1 MLELLLK
8 SSATSNFRQQI
19 ATRIIFFLAGVGM
32 SAWAPLIPF
41 AKLRLGIDDGL
52 LGLMLFC
59 IGAGSML
66 IMPVTSQLLT
76 KFGCRKI
83 LVSAG
88 ILLCLDLPLLTLIDE
103 PVLMSAALLLF
114 GVVNGIMDVAMN
126 SQAIVVERES
136 GQAKMSGFHGFYSL
150 GSIAGAGCVSVL
162 LWSGMPPQFATSLI
176 ACILMLLLL
185 IAARDLLPAVE
196 VSNQHKRGVLS
207 ALTQPKVAF
216 IALLCFFVF
225 LTEGAM
231 LDWSA
236 LFLHTELGVAKS
248 QAGLGFTLYAVA
260 VTIARLY
267 GDRLVNAIGRY
278 RVLLLGSLLA
288 ILGLA
293 LMIATD
299 LTWLTFLGLGLV
311 GLGIANI
318 VPILFNA
325 AGNQAQVPA
334 NLAFPA
340 VTLIGYVGL
349 LVGPAFIGFIAHS
362 INLTVA
368 LGSTIFCLLLV
379 TLSARKITR

>member
-83 LVSAG
+83 LVSSG

-196 VSNQHKRGVLS
+196 VSNEHKRGVLS

-267 GDRLVNAIGRY
+267 GDRLVNA
-278 RVLLLGSLLA
+278 
-288 ILGLA
+288 
-293 LMIATD
+293 
-299 LTWLTFLGLGLV
+299 
-311 GLGIANI
+311 
-318 VPILFNA
+318 

>member
-1 MLELLLK
+1 
-8 SSATSNFRQQI
+8 
-19 ATRIIFFLAGVGM
+19 M

-185 IAARDLLPAVE
+185 ISARDLLPAVE
-196 VSNQHKRGVLS
+196 VNNQHKRGVLS
-207 ALTQPKVAF
+207 ALTQSKVAF

-379 TLSARKITR
+379 MLSARKITR